1 MLIQHGWMAEELQP
15 NPHQKSLQMASD
27 LGKAWPKLIEK
38 DYIFLSWDPSSTE
51 LSGKMYFT
59 QIGRQYILARNNCT
73 SAESWR
79 NKCCDN
85 QSSLSSSR
93 FQQTQMPTNLTNI
106 LVSKKG
112 MPVGLQPPFLG
123 EGKHWTKWSQ
133 GSLERQPSAASQAQ
147 VVAAIGG
154 TRPDRALKSSC
165 ETVLRQACEVEGFTV
180 WRFFGVQRCE
190 GVVFCC
196 GPCYLTC
203 FVYFFRANVFGWMNR
218 RGVGVDH
225 RPSDGGKTYFCMEN
239 WMVLECF
246 GWVHH
251 QVDVFFHWCFWV
263 TENICWPRFWESWLG
278 GNMPINFSIW
288 SVRLDLVYNGIWWIS
303 GYPWYHR
310 LDTFADLG
318 CLYHHLSSNLRAFRK
333 CTQWVNYM
341 NFRSGFLKSV
351 SVWGVVQHKGP

>member
-1 MLIQHGWMAEELQP
+1 MAEWRRSCNPIRTKNHSKWHRILVKHGLSLLKKIIYFCLGTHLPP
-15 NPHQKSLQMASD
+15 NYLARCIS
-27 LGKAWPKLIEK
+27 PKLDANIYSPGTIVHQLNLEEINAATIK
-38 DYIFLSWDPSSTE
+38 VPFLVLGFNKHKCRRIWRTSW
-51 LSGKMYFT
+51 
-59 QIGRQYILARNNCT
+59 
-73 SAESWR
+73 
-79 NKCCDN
+79 
-85 QSSLSSSR
+85 
-93 FQQTQMPTNLTNI
+93 FQ
-106 LVSKKG
+106 KKG
-112 MPVGLQPPFLG
+112 CRWVATPFLG

-251 QVDVFFHWCFWV
+251 QVDVFFHWFFGSRKIFV
-263 TENICWPRFWESWLG
+263 
-278 GNMPINFSIW
+278 
-288 SVRLDLVYNGIWWIS
+288 DLVFGRVDWGEICLS
-303 GYPWYHR
+303 TSVFGV
-310 LDTFADLG
+310 FAW
-318 CLYHHLSSNLRAFRK
+318 
-333 CTQWVNYM
+333 T
-341 NFRSGFLKSV
+341 
-351 SVWGVVQHKGP
+351 